1 VAAEE
6 FVLSRVRAR
15 AAYLGV
21 AVAAV
26 AYQIAVRDVAP
37 ALAAPTSIA
46 TFAVKKD

>member
-15 AAYLGV
+15 AAHLGV

-26 AYQIAVRDVAP
+26 AHQIAVRDVAP